1 MFECGACSAV
11 IARSAATEQS
21 RFVSATLG
29 CFAEPVI
36 GRRFAPNPSARNDE
50 KAYVSTDWT
59 AFLDA
64 SVRQCRRNSGAMA
77 ARFAFDRRISTIG

>member
-1 MFECGACSAV
+1 MFERGACSAV
-11 IARSAATEQS
+11 IARSAATRQS

-29 CFAEPVI
+29 CFAESVI
-36 GRRFAPNPSARNDE
+36 GRRFAPNPLARNDE
-50 KAYVSTDWT
+50 KAYDSTDWT

-64 SVRQCRRNSGAMA
+64 SVRQCRRNSGSMA